1 MSCFAFRTDAWL
13 MLAIAFVVTKDKL
26 RQLELGFR
34 GSDRPYL
41 LYRMDAA
48 WSPRMSAHSTL
59 DMC

>member
-1 MSCFAFRTDAWL
+1 